1 MILGIIPARGG
12 STAVYK
18 KNIAHCAGNP
28 LLWWTLQAADH
39 STRLDECI
47 VSTEDEQIADY
58 VRSYV
63 ALHPHSKIEVWDRDP
78 DLALNTSTTLAV
90 LEEVATYYCYGASA
104 STVEGLTR
112 DDVIV
117 VLQPTSPFRM
127 LGIVDRAITKFLRLD
142 VDTLATCKRSYEYE
156 FGTKDNIPRAI
167 MDGFLYDDG
176 NVYVHKASSILDGN
190 WIGPKKYGWELP
202 SEYNLEVDTQAELW
216 MAEGL
221 LLNWSRERDRT

>member
-12 STAVYK
+12 STGVHK
-18 KNIAHCAGNP
+18 KNLAHCAGYP
-28 LLWWTLQAADH
+28 LIWWTLEAARH
-39 STRLDECI
+39 STHMDAVV
-47 VSTEDEQIADY
+47 VSTEDEEIADY
-58 VRSYV
+58 VRWY
-63 ALHPHSKIEVWDRDP
+63 AGEHSHFKLEVWDRDP

-90 LEEVATYYCYGASA
+90 LQEVAENYEDGDDAVTH
-104 STVEGLTR
+104 GLTR
-112 DDVIV
+112 NDTIV

-127 LGIVDRAITKFLRLD
+127 LGIIDRAIAKFLKLD

-176 NVYVHKASSILDGN
+176 NVYVHKVSSILDGN

-202 SEYNLEVDTQAELW
+202 SQYNHEIDTRAELW

-221 LLNWSRERDRT
+221 LLNWSRERDRI